1 MIELSPEINT
11 AILISGVILLLLPGH
26 VLALV
31 WGGLALIVGYL
42 NCGPLVFHIFYQKGY
57 ALALNY
63 SLAAVP
69 LFIFMGTML
78 ERSGIAARL
87 YNALYL
93 WLGGLR
99 GGLAIVTILIGTVM
113 AACVGIIA
121 ASVTMLAL
129 VALPSMVSKGYDKS
143 LASGAVCVGGTLGIL
158 IPPSIMLVIYGPMAE
173 LSVGKLFMAAIF
185 PGLTLSLLYCSYI
198 AIRCFFQPQL
208 GPAVPAEERSVPFIK
223 KTTELFVSMAP
234 AMVLV
239 MSVLGVI
246 FFGIAPPTEA
256 AAIGAFTATLLAI
269 AYRKFNWETLKE
281 VSYITLR
288 ISSFAFLIGITAVGF
303 VGIFTKLGCGEVIQN
318 LIVGAP
324 GGRWG
329 AFAMIMLIVFLLG
342 MVETWL
348 GILFIMVPIITPLAP
363 ALGFDPLWFAMMVCI
378 NLQMAFNTPP
388 VAAAIFLVRGA
399 APPELRIT
407 MGDIIRGVAPFVGL
421 IIVGLGLCTLFPQII
436 LWLPAQMIR

>member
-42 NCGPLVFHIFYQKGY
+42 NLGPMVLHIFYQKAY

-69 LFIFMGTML
+69 LFIFMGSML
-78 ERSGIAARL
+78 ERSGIVGRL
-87 YNALYL
+87 YDALYL
-93 WLGGLR
+93 WLGGFR
-99 GGLAIVTILIGTVM
+99 GGLAIVTVLIGTIM

-129 VALPSMVSKGYDKS
+129 VALPSMVRKGYDKS
-143 LASGAVCVGGTLGIL
+143 LASGACCVGGTLGIL
-158 IPPSIMLVIYGPMAE
+158 IPPSIMLVIYGPMAGI
-173 LSVGKLFMAAIF
+173 SVGKLFMAAIF

-198 AIRCFFQPQL
+198 ALRCFFQPQL
-208 GPAVPAEERSVPFIK
+208 GPSVPAEERRVPFIR
-223 KTTELFVSMAP
+223 KTTALLVALGP
-234 AMVLV
+234 TMVLV

-246 FFGIAPPTEA
+246 FLGIAPPTEA

-269 AYRKFNWETLKE
+269 AYRSFSWQTLSEVCYTTLK
-281 VSYITLR
+281 IT
-288 ISSFAFLIGITAVGF
+288 SFALLIGVCAVGF
-303 VGIFTKLGCGEVIQN
+303 VGVFMKLGCGEVIQN
-318 LIVGAP
+318 LILAAP

-388 VAAAIFLVRGA
+388 VAAAIFLVRGIA
-399 APPELRIT
+399 GPELGIT
-407 MGDIIRGVAPFVGL
+407 MGEIIRGVVPFVLL
-421 IIVGLGLCTLFPQII
+421 IMVGLGLCVLFPQII
-436 LWLPAQMIR
+436 LWLPGQMIR